1 VRVLLAE
8 DNPTDARLLQ
18 GLLKTARGGKFEIKW
33 VDTVALTVERLRSG
47 WPDVLL
53 LDLTLPDSDGLE
65 TVLTARSAAPTLPL
79 IVLTGL
85 NDMELAKSAFR
96 AGVQDYLIKDQVSR
110 EVLLR
115 SLRYAIERADLESSL
130 RHREA
135 ELNALLTAI
144 PDTVFRLRRGGA
156 VEVLKAPDALDGASA
171 KTIEDLLPIEAAGA
185 LMAHLAQVLTGCP
198 PAAVSCRIPADGA
211 EHFAHV
217 APCTPDEAVV
227 LLRRG
232 N

>member
-1 VRVLLAE
+1 MGNEDGSKTAPPRIARSEPVRVLLAE

-18 GLLKTARGGKFEIKW
+18 GLLKTARGGQFEIQL

-135 ELNALLTAI
+135 EMNALLAAV

-156 VEVLKAPDALDGASA
+156 VEVLKPSNAMGATVA
-171 KTIEDLLPIEAAGA
+171 TTIEDLL
-185 LMAHLAQVLTGCP
+185 
-198 PAAVSCRIPADGA
+198 
-211 EHFAHV
+211 
-217 APCTPDEAVV
+217 
-227 LLRRG
+227 LLYLLL
-232 N
+232 